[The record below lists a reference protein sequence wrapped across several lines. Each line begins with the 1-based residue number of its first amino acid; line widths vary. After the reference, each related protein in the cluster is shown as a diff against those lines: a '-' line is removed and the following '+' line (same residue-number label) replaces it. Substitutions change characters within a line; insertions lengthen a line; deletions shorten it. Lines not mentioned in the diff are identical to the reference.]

1 MDISI
6 YCCDGSVICE
16 REVILKHSNILR
28 EHFSYMCQCNSS
40 IIIPDF
46 KTAIVSQALTLLKR
60 VQSEVE
66 LSKELSSNIGLLYS
80 LLQIPWVLP
89 NVEVLPSTEPGEI
102 EVCFN

>member
-1 MDISI
+1 MDISV

-16 REVILKHSNILR
+16 QEVILKHSKILR
-28 EHFSYMCQCNSS
+28 EHFSYVCHCNSCV
-40 IIIPDF
+40 IIPDF
-46 KTAIVSQALTLLKR
+46 TTAIVSQALTLLKR

-89 NVEVLPSTEPGEI
+89 NMEVLPTTEPGEI